1 MLKLTPKQFPWG
13 GQQVRKQVNVIEAP
27 GQNYLQSLQTNYSV
41 SLKNIQIMPH
51 NEYTNRQT
59 NRQCDIIA

>member
-1 MLKLTPKQFPWG
+1 MRKQF
-13 GQQVRKQVNVIEAP
+13 NVIEAP
-27 GQNYLQSLQTNYSV
+27 GQNYLQNLKTNYSV
-41 SLKNIQIMPH
+41 SLKNIQIMSH